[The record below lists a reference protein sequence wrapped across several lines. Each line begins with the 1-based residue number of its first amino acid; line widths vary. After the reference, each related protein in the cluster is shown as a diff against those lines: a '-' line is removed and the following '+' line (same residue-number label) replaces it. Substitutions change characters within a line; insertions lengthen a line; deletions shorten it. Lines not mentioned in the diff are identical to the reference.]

1 MTSLRKH
8 ITFGLC
14 CLLFLP
20 ACSVPKSGAFETI
33 STDEIPFGLSAAQ
46 TTIPQS
52 ATTTSPQSSDPPGT
66 DYEQVDLYFIRNAA
80 VTKVQRLVKSPVDA
94 NGTLTALTEGL
105 IDDANSDGLR
115 SAIPSTL
122 QASVNVDRGVAT
134 VNATRAF
141 LNSLSAVDQRL
152 AIAQIVLTLTSRPGI
167 GQVVFYVDGRA
178 IVVPRGRGDL
188 SSAGEP
194 VTFDDYT
201 NIIVGS

>member
-1 MTSLRKH
+1 MRRH
-8 ITFGLC
+8 VPIALC
-14 CLLFLP
+14 CLLFLT
-20 ACSVPKSGAFETI
+20 ACSVPNSGAFETI
-33 STDEIPFGLSAAQ
+33 STDEIPFELGAAQ
-46 TTIPQS
+46 TTVPQS
-52 ATTTSPQSSDPPGT
+52 PTTTSPQSSDPPDT
-66 DYEQVDLYFIRNAA
+66 EYEQVDLYFIRNSSI
-80 VTKVQRLVKSPVDA
+80 TKVQRLVKSPVDA

-105 IDDANSDGLR
+105 IDDANNGGLR

-134 VNATRAF
+134 VNATRTF
-141 LNSLSAVDQRL
+141 LNSLSAGDQRL

-201 NIIVGS
+201 NIIVGD